1 MIADCGLRIVGW
13 QSNQPC
19 GKLRIRLYDR
29 CLIATAVAG
38 LDTRLATK
46 PIGSKIRNPV
56 WVPRDSN
63 PGPTGYEP
71 AALTAELGTH
81 SQERVMGFEPTTFY
95 LEGRRSTPELHP
107 HAIMCRGEWI

>member
-1 MIADCGLRIVGW
+1 MGYTIC
-13 QSNQPC
+13 
-19 GKLRIRLYDR
+19 
-29 CLIATAVAG
+29 
-38 LDTRLATK
+38 
-46 PIGSKIRNPV
+46 NPE

-81 SQERVMGFEPTTFY
+81 ANQKRVMGFEPTTFY

-107 HAIMCRGEWI
+107 HGDTCRGEWICDRRKSRVQRETTDLLNPPHTCRGEWI